1 MPRSGARRWRDWIL
15 KHALGRGPD
24 SGIQMNWLAP
34 GGGDYLRH
42 GNGGD
47 GSLPPGVFLSD
58 ILCPVSSHPV
68 SGESGV
74 LNIPGFSF
82 CHMQGRT
89 AALTDVPARER
100 ELDLTCL
107 ETAL

>member
-1 MPRSGARRWRDWIL
+1 
-15 KHALGRGPD
+15 
-24 SGIQMNWLAP
+24 MNWLAP

-42 GNGGD
+42 GKWRGW
-47 GSLPPGVFLSD
+47 FLAAGRFPVRYPLSA

-68 SGESGV
+68 SSESGV